1 MKELREQL
9 KLKKIQVTNFRNLNP
24 DVVEFCSKINC
35 IFGQNGNGKTNLL
48 EAIHFLIHRKSFR
61 KNTGFSQMLS
71 MDAGEAEIKISA
83 VFESGSDD
91 SNSKNALQSYSG
103 KITPDGATWY
113 AANMQTKKRPGV
125 EAVFINPF
133 DSHAFH
139 TTPAFRRE
147 WFDKHISM
155 FDDEYRVA
163 LRKYGDAL
171 KFRNAL
177 LAKKPPKFREQV
189 LAIDPELT
197 FQAETLTRLRLA
209 FIEKI
214 QNQFAETFKKIFSE
228 HHALRIN
235 LESKLHEPYA
245 EHFRHILK
253 ENLSKDEII
262 GHTSY
267 GIHKDDYN
275 FEFDGVNAF
284 DYCSLGQQKMSYLS
298 LLFAYI
304 ELFRYKFLAYPIVLI
319 DDVSGELDAS
329 RWQRLIDYLKDA
341 KFQVLISTANE
352 NFREELE
359 RVEGTKVMRICIT
372 QGTVSQL

>member
-24 DVVEFCSKINC
+24 DVVEFGPQINC
-35 IFGQNGNGKTNLL
+35 IFGENGNGKTNLL
-48 EAIHFLIHRKSFR
+48 EAIHYLVHRKSFR
-61 KNTGFSQMLS
+61 KNTNFSQMLS

-83 VFESGSDD
+83 VFE
-91 SNSKNALQSYSG
+91 NAAQELQSYSG
-103 KITPDGATWY
+103 KINPEQAVWY
-113 AANMQTKKRPGV
+113 AAGMQTKKRPGAEV
-125 EAVFINPF
+125 VFINPF

-147 WFDKHISM
+147 WFDRHISM

-163 LRKYGDAL
+163 LKKYGDAL

-177 LAKKPPKFREQV
+177 LSKKPPKFREQV
-189 LAIDPELT
+189 LSIDPELT
-197 FQAETLTRLRLA
+197 LQAQTLTRLRLA

-214 QNQFAETFKKIFSE
+214 QTQFAETFKKIFSE
-228 HHALRIN
+228 AHALRIT
-235 LESKLHEPYA
+235 LETRLNQPYA
-245 EHFRHILK
+245 EHFQHILK
-253 ENLSKDEII
+253 ENLAKDEII

-329 RWQRLIDYLKDA
+329 RWKRLIEYLKEA
-341 KFQVLISTANE
+341 NFQVLITTANE

-359 RVEGTKVMRICIT
+359 RIEGTKVMRIRIT
-372 QGTVSQL
+372 QGAILEL